1 MFSFLKNIISGLPF
15 FQPSA
20 PSEPM
25 WLIVGLGNPG
35 SEYEG
40 HRHNVGFMAA
50 DAIAAQN
57 GFPSFR
63 RKFDGDMAEGRIGN
77 EKAVILKPMTYM
89 NNSGQSVQQAARF
102 FKVTPNRVMVFHD
115 ELDLPPFKVKVKKGG
130 GNGGHNGLKSI
141 DAHLNTNDYWRVRL
155 GIGHPGDKD
164 RVTGYVLGNFSK
176 EEQKI
181 LPDFLEDVAKYVP
194 LLLAG
199 KDSEYMTRLSEK
211 NKE

>member
-1 MFSFLKNIISGLPF
+1 MFSFLKNIVSGLRF
-15 FQPSA
+15 FQPPV

-50 DAIAAQN
+50 DAIAARN
-57 GFPSFR
+57 TFPPFR
-63 RKFDGDMAEGRIGN
+63 RKFDADMAEGRIEN
-77 EKAVILKPMTYM
+77 EKVVILKPLTYM

-176 EEQKI
+176 EEQKT
-181 LPDFLEDVAKYVP
+181 LPDFLDDVATYVP